1 MADKRTDLCASMLKY
16 LGPAEKYCLQC
27 PAEFSLAAGG
37 KIVAIGDSIT
47 EAGGYLKN
55 VDTVLAARFPQRQ
68 APPIVNVGISGQKA
82 EDMVARFEKD
92 VIREKPAVVTIS
104 VGVNDVWHRSGEA
117 HDPQVLT
124 NYWKNVDAMVAMAQS
139 AGIRVLLLTP
149 TVIQENLHSGE
160 NGRLEIYVAAEK
172 QIARSRQCALVDLH
186 QMFLDALE
194 KQGARQ
200 GNWLTNDGVHMEP
213 AGDAIMAIGVLRG
226 LGIRDELIAVRP
238 D

>member
-1 MADKRTDLCASMLKY
+1 MKNLQIELCKSMLAFV
-16 LGPAEKYCLQC
+16 GPAEKYCLQC

-37 KIVAIGDSIT
+37 MIVAIGDSIT

-68 APPIVNVGISGQKA
+68 ALPIVNVGISGQKA

-149 TVIQENLHSGE
+149 TVIQENPRSPE
-160 NGRLEIYVAAEK
+160 NGRLEIYVVAEK
-172 QIARSRQCALVDLH
+172 QIARARQCALIDLH
-186 QMFLDALE
+186 QMFLDALDRRNNGRE
-194 KQGARQ
+194 
-200 GNWLTNDGVHMEP
+200 NWLTNDGVHMEP

-226 LGIRDELIAVRP
+226 LGVRDEMIAGR
-238 D
+238 